1 MGGPVPRRSSLRRLM
16 AQSLPPSAVTVRG
29 IDDPGETVNPAGESW
44 IEPESRSGW
53 RSHGSAEALSA
64 GASLLVVVA
73 VTLYRF
79 SAIERARYPGH
90 ADPAFYFN
98 VAQNVRDG
106 RGPTINYA
114 WEFLSGQHTLPQY
127 AFGYWPPLPSAFMTL
142 GLEFDNTLKGALAV
156 NLIMSVFL
164 VIGVYFLARGLTQS
178 PWVPA
183 VASAVVIVQPVV
195 SRYAVE
201 SEGAIYLAAFAIWA
215 LAAAVRARMRP
226 WLWPVAGV
234 LAGLANLSR
243 TEGLVL
249 FLAVFIAAAARPTG
263 WRRRVGYA
271 GSVFAGYVVTMSPA
285 YVESIRHFGS
295 LLPPAT
301 ASFPFITNYE
311 DLFALRVNHSLSA
324 LLGGGWAQFFD
335 LRATTLAKQIAHAF
349 PTAYTVDA
357 LILVVLLGAALPKV
371 DQRLGRR
378 SVGAARHALTRTAR
392 SPWFTPAAFAVATF
406 LSYSLV
412 APVVSGTG
420 AMSKGMVTILPIII
434 VGASVQLSRL
444 VLPPVIVAT
453 LIVVLA
459 AAPLLT
465 LAGATRSTVTANN
478 AFGHRAVAL
487 EPALRSEQACLGRRV
502 VLMTRSPWELTQ
514 ATGIRSVEIPNGTLA
529 QILSTARRYGVT
541 DIQDTDRREALRDIS
556 ALTSRDGPLSEPAA
570 VRGLKIYRIKAAAP
584 GATC

>member
-1 MGGPVPRRSSLRRLM
+1 MPRRSSLRLL
-16 AQSLPPSAVTVRG
+16 AQSLRLPTVAVRG
-29 IDDPGETVNPAGESW
+29 IDNPADLIDPAEEGQ
-44 IEPESRSGW
+44 IEPESSSGW
-53 RSHGSAEALSA
+53 RSHGSLEALSA
-64 GASLLVVVA
+64 GAALLVVVA

-79 SAIERARYPGH
+79 SGIERARYPGH

-114 WEFLSGQHTLPQY
+114 WEFLSGQHALPQY

-142 GLEFDNTLKGALAV
+142 GLEFDNTLRGALAV
-156 NLIMSVFL
+156 NLIMSVIL
-164 VIGVYFLARGLTQS
+164 VIGVYLFARGLTGC

-183 VASAVVIVQPVV
+183 AAAVVVIVQPVV
-195 SRYAVE
+195 SRFAVE

-215 LAAAVRARMRP
+215 LAAAVRARARP

-234 LAGLANLSR
+234 LSGLASLSR

-249 FLAVFIAAAARPTG
+249 FLALLIAAAAAPTG
-263 WRRRVGYA
+263 WRRRAGYA
-271 GSVFAGYVVTMSPA
+271 GSVFAGYVVTMSPV
-285 YVESIRHFGS
+285 YVESMRHFGT
-295 LLPPAT
+295 LLPPAS

-311 DLFALRVNHSLSA
+311 DLFALHVNHSLSA

-357 LILVVLLGAALPKV
+357 LILIVLLGAALPKV
-371 DQRLGRR
+371 DRGPGRH
-378 SVGAARHALTRTAR
+378 SAGALQAVTRTAR

-434 VGASVQLSRL
+434 VGALVQLSRL
-444 VLPPVIVAT
+444 ALRPVVVAT
-453 LIVVLA
+453 LVVVLA

-487 EPALRSEQACLGRRV
+487 EPALRSEQACLGRRA

-529 QILSTARRYGVT
+529 QILRTARWYGVT
-541 DIQDTDRREALRDIS
+541 DIEDTDRRDALRDIT
-556 ALTSRDGPLSEPAA
+556 ALTSRGGPLSVPAA

-584 GATC
+584 AATC